1 MNSINGR
8 KGLQRKTKKK
18 EIELVIGESITGHP
32 LPGGDE
38 VSSNERIIEKGVQL
52 TAIN

>member
-18 EIELVIGESITGHP
+18 EIELVIGESMTVHP
-32 LPGGDE
+32 LLGGDE
-38 VSSNERIIEKGVQL
+38 VSSNERIIERGGQL
-52 TAIN
+52 ATIN

>member
-1 MNSINGR
+1 LNGINGR

-18 EIELVIGESITGHP
+18 EIELVIGESMTGHP
-32 LPGGDE
+32 LLGGDE
-38 VSSNERIIEKGVQL
+38 VFSNERIIERGGQL